1 MTKLSI
7 CIPVEPGNPPPI
19 RLATELLQ
27 NAASDIEIIVA
38 PYGDTC
44 ADAED
49 LYALAKKDA
58 RLRILPSA
66 PLEIS
71 TANLW
76 IGTVAAMT
84 GEWVT
89 VVRPNDILDPDVAQ
103 FIVHAE
109 ETVPGLDAYGWNSFQ
124 IDAAAPRNVSTAVA
138 VPIQHHTR
146 EISKDDMLE
155 TFFQWNESSNVP
167 KMPFGI
173 YHAAIKRSL
182 LETVLAN
189 SGERSWLT
197 AYPQYEWATRVL
209 LYAAKLGFSSRPLSA
224 SDVTPYR
231 PVDAPSAVE
240 GFPFNSSIGVTAAIA
255 ETQARVLQD
264 LDIEWYGYNESF
276 IRACMLDCMFVH
288 DETAFE
294 EKAQAYYAAIREFEG
309 GRLAGSFRPPYLAE
323 PQADPRRGLHD
334 RVLLVN
340 RFIGNAVTAEEFFK
354 VVRSMLTP
362 ISLVKEELGALKV
375 PTVAANV
382 AFGGSHAA

>member
-7 CIPVEPGNPPPI
+7 CIPVEPGNPAPV
-19 RLATELLQ
+19 RLATELLH

-44 ADAED
+44 ADADE
-49 LYALAKKDA
+49 LYALAEKDA
-58 RLRILPSA
+58 RLRILPAA
-66 PLEIS
+66 PLGIS
-71 TANLW
+71 AANLW
-76 IGTVAAMT
+76 LGTVAAMA

-89 VVRPNDILDPDVAQ
+89 VVRPNDILDPDVAL
-103 FIVHAE
+103 FIAYAE
-109 ETVPGLDAYGWNSFQ
+109 EAVPGLDAYGWNSFQ
-124 IDAAAPRNVSTAVA
+124 IDAAAPRHISACVA
-138 VPIQHHTR
+138 IPIQHHTL

-155 TFFQWNESSNVP
+155 TFFQWKDSSNVP

-197 AYPQYEWATRVL
+197 AYPQYEWSARVL

-224 SDVTPYR
+224 SDVRPYQ
-231 PVDAPSAVE
+231 PVEAPSAVE

-255 ETQARVLQD
+255 ETQARVLHD
-264 LDIEWYGYNESF
+264 LNIEWSGFNDNF

-294 EKAQAYYAAIREFEG
+294 EKAQAYYAAICDLEG
-309 GRLAGSFRPPYLAE
+309 GRLAPSFRPPYLPE
-323 PQADPRRGLHD
+323 PQADPRRGLHG

-354 VVRSMLTP
+354 LVRTMLTP
-362 ISLVKEELGALKV
+362 VHLVKDVLDELPV
-375 PTVAANV
+375 STVAANI
-382 AFGGSHAA
+382 ALSGSHAA